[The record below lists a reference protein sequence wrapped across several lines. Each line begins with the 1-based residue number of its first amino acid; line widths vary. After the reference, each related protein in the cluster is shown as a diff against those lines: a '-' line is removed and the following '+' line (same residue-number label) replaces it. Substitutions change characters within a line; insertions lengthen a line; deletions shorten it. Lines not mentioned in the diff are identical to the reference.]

1 MMSEAYLI
9 GHITIK
15 HPQKWVEYKSRVPA
29 TLAPHGGEVVFR
41 GSVDAVLA
49 GEHAHTDTV
58 VIRFP
63 DAAALHAWH
72 DSTAYQALIPLRAEA
87 SDGTLIAYTT

>member
-1 MMSEAYLI
+1 MSHAYLI

-15 HPQKWVEYKSRVPA
+15 DADKWADYKSRVPA

-41 GSVDAVLA
+41 GTVDTVFA
-49 GEHAHTDTV
+49 GEHPHTDVV

-63 DAAALHAWH
+63 DAAATRAWH
-72 DSTAYQALIPLRAEA
+72 DSPAYQALLPLRHAA
-87 SDGTLIAYTT
+87 TDGVLIAYNT

>member
-1 MMSEAYLI
+1 MNDAYLI

-15 HPQKWVEYKSRVPA
+15 DPEKWVEYKSRVPA
-29 TLAPHGGEVVFR
+29 TLALHGGEVVFR
-41 GSVDAVLA
+41 GTVDAVLA
-49 GEHAHTDTV
+49 GSHPHTDTV

-63 DAAALHAWH
+63 DCQSLHAWH
-72 DSTAYQALIPLRAEA
+72 DSAAYQALIPLRTVA

>member
-1 MMSEAYLI
+1 MSFAYLI

-15 HPQKWVEYKSRVPA
+15 HPQKWAEYKSRVPA

-41 GSVDAVLA
+41 GQVDAVLA
-49 GEHAHTDTV
+49 GSHPHTDVV

-63 DAAALHAWH
+63 DQAAVHAWH
-72 DSTAYQALIPLRAEA
+72 DSPAYQALLPLRMEA
-87 SDGTLIAYTT
+87 SDGTLIAYRS